1 MTTLDIAKFAKE
13 CYPKGTVSTR
23 SASKSCAIYIHFPQ
37 FVITNSAN
45 LKHTIRDLF
54 VRVIFTHKYDDKYS
68 VSISGMRTTMTQSE
82 KYSVYTQSHLN
93 VGELGKW
100 GTFCLGSAGIA
111 QLKANIVNG
120 INTENSIKGL
130 IIGIERYVKWES
142 TEGGPYRNI
151 SSIRSNNSTLSD
163 SQVALMQD
171 YICSRRTFNY
181 KAVVN
186 CGYHLSINI
195 SDEDVKE
202 YIAAVIKESKRDFI
216 RYCQNYNIPINSVF
230 GYQGRSAETILRGE
244 VSIARK
250 KYQLKIIPDE
260 KSTKDKQRE
269 VNPNLV
275 LWTKRKLVKEAITAA
290 TCY

>member
-23 SASKSCAIYIHFPQ
+23 STSGSCTIYIHFPQ

-54 VRVIFTHKYDDKYS
+54 VRIVFTYAYDDKYF
-68 VSISGMRTTMTQSE
+68 VRIEGMRTTMTQSE
-82 KYSVYTQSHLN
+82 RYSSYTQSHLN
-93 VGELGKW
+93 TGELGRW

-111 QLKANIVNG
+111 QLKTNITNG

-151 SSIRSNNSTLSD
+151 STIGSNNATLSD
-163 SQVALMQD
+163 SQIALIQD
-171 YICSRRTFNY
+171 YIATKRMFSY
-181 KAVVN
+181 KSIVN

-195 SDEDVKE
+195 SYEDVK
-202 YIAAVIKESKRDFI
+202 
-216 RYCQNYNIPINSVF
+216 
-230 GYQGRSAETILRGE
+230 
-244 VSIARK
+244 
-250 KYQLKIIPDE
+250 
-260 KSTKDKQRE
+260 
-269 VNPNLV
+269 
-275 LWTKRKLVKEAITAA
+275 
-290 TCY
+290 